1 MRTKTTEAPNGET
14 VETLTPQRVKAYCQ
28 GGGIICPFCESD
40 NIEGQSA
47 AEVNEGLTTQEVRC
61 LDCGQEWEDVS
72 VLSGIYHEPTR
83 SSTIY
88 GDEGDAPA
96 LLAGLE
102 SVHARI
108 NAILSAED
116 IDRQAICEDLDE
128 LNNEVWAAMHAAKGA

>member
-96 LLAGLE
+96 MLDALEDAANVLALVLALGNLKGQQ
-102 SVHARI
+102 
-108 NAILSAED
+108 AED
-116 IDRQAICEDLDE
+116 AYRNARAIID
-128 LNNEVWAAMHAAKGA
+128 AAKGA